1 MLSRVNTVPED
12 AHVRSQLRHTEDEA
26 VCCSNEAP
34 VPTDFSREY
43 DEESEGEKEDKQD
56 GNRLMHFLLSGLQ
69 SVGEMKYKGEKKEN
83 RVEGLISGEGQGD
96 AGSDLPPTDEGEQED
111 RKEKVGP
118 HSAGHGGA
126 VGDDVR
132 VEEEG
137 EGHRAMGIEGGG
149 DGGEQRL
156 SLLAVTSPLSLLLNQ
171 PLLSNYLAQP
181 GKAHRSK
188 EIAQEEEPVKVRTL
202 EDREY
207 SQGKRGLMKDNPLV
221 RSQACLVHVNTL
233 RQAAI

>member
-1 MLSRVNTVPED
+1 
-12 AHVRSQLRHTEDEA
+12 
-26 VCCSNEAP
+26 
-34 VPTDFSREY
+34 
-43 DEESEGEKEDKQD
+43 
-56 GNRLMHFLLSGLQ
+56 
-69 SVGEMKYKGEKKEN
+69 
-83 RVEGLISGEGQGD
+83 
-96 AGSDLPPTDEGEQED
+96 
-111 RKEKVGP
+111 
-118 HSAGHGGA
+118 
-126 VGDDVR
+126 
-132 VEEEG
+132 
-137 EGHRAMGIEGGG
+137 MGIEGGG

-233 RQAAI
+233 RQAAIRVERRCHLQKMKKYRIKAARPKTSGLSPATLAAHSPYRSTSPTK